1 VLSAIQRHFV
11 IRATVQFPTGQ
22 VFAHPTPLLEEE
34 RHMGAPALFQNRA
47 NPLRLHRART
57 GTRLTAD
64 DHLVDPVERKV
75 IQWTQ

>member
-1 VLSAIQRHFV
+1 
-11 IRATVQFPTGQ
+11 
-22 VFAHPTPLLEEE
+22 
-34 RHMGAPALFQNRA
+34 MGAPALFQNRA